1 MVYVGQE
8 QQGSQ
13 DTALRLSQGLA
24 SASEEEKQD

>member
-13 DTALRLSQGLA
+13 DTTLRLSQGLA
-24 SASEEEKQD
+24 FASEEEKQD